1 MDRIGQYEIRE
12 LLGEGG
18 IGKVHSAMDTELDR
32 EVAIKSLRPE
42 LANDESFVKRFRTE
56 AKNLAN
62 LNHPNITTLYSLLTQ
77 DSNLYMIMELVRGQ
91 TLDNII
97 TERKGPLGANES
109 LAIMSQT
116 CEGLAYAHS
125 MGVIHRDIKPAN
137 LMITN
142 SGLLKVMDFGIARA
156 RGSQRLTRDGSIVG
170 TLAYM
175 APEQLRG
182 QEGDERSDIY
192 SLAILLYEML
202 TGAPPFAA
210 DTDYDLM
217 QAQINNRP
225 ERLGSRVVGL
235 DPRAEAALMTALSKK
250 PEQRFPSMQAF
261 SEALGAS
268 ALRTSA
274 LKIVHDQTRMIDA
287 LPMVVPQR
295 IGLFASLENSLPG
308 ALAPVVKGVEAGV
321 AAISG
326 GVTKLLDFVP
336 LRPGIRGPVVGGV
349 LALIVAAAFVEEVV
363 FAPPLPKVTTNLS
376 AQKPQQNLTQQASLA
391 SVPAGNSNVSLQT
404 QSQTQEP
411 VNAILAKPAYV
422 ETEESKRAMSEIAT
436 AMGQKDFTK
445 TVEIA
450 RPLADGGNRDAQM
463 VLGYLFETGNGV
475 KANDEESVYW
485 YRKAAEQGN
494 IQAEYNLGLAYE
506 FGRGVTKNNYEA
518 IRWYKQA
525 AEQGH
530 ANAQNRLG
538 IMYSLGR
545 GIDQNYSQAVGWYRK
560 AADQKF
566 PNAQKNLGDMFA
578 LGHGVL
584 QDDREAMFWYREAAA
599 QKYADAEFNL
609 GWWYENGR
617 NVKADPK
624 MAADWYRKAQEHG
637 YADAQ
642 SALNRLRASGL
653 LKD

>member
-1 MDRIGQYEIRE
+1 MDKIGQYEIIE

-18 IGKVHSAMDTELDR
+18 IGKVHAAMDTELDR

-42 LANDESFVKRFRTE
+42 LANDESFVKRFRAE

-62 LNHPNITTLYSLLTQ
+62 LNHPNITTLYSLFTQ
-77 DSNLYMIMELVRGQ
+77 DNNLYMIMELVRGQ

-97 TERKGPLGANES
+97 TERHGALGATEA
-109 LAIMSQT
+109 LAIMAQA

-142 SGLLKVMDFGIARA
+142 TGLLKVMDFGIARA

-202 TGAPPFAA
+202 TGAPPFSA

-217 QAQINNRP
+217 QAQINDKP
-225 ERLGSRVVGL
+225 ERLSGRVKSL
-235 DPRAEAALMTALSKK
+235 DPRAETALMTALSKK

-268 ALRTSA
+268 ALRTTA

-287 LPMVVPQR
+287 MPEAPPQPSNP
-295 IGLFASLENSLPG
+295 LAALEKASPSW
-308 ALAPVVKGVEAGV
+308 LAPVVRGAGAGV
-321 AAISG
+321 GATSG
-326 GVTKLLDFVP
+326 IVSKLLDFVP
-336 LRPGIRGPVVGGV
+336 LRPGLRGPAVGSA
-349 LALIVAAAFVEEVV
+349 LALIAIAVIAEEVI
-363 FAPPLPKVTTNLS
+363 FAPSTPPIKIANVTPPKPIQGTG
-376 AQKPQQNLTQQASLA
+376 QQTSLA
-391 SVPAGNSNVSLQT
+391 SVTTKTVNTQVQSVNRETSTAPQPKAENSP
-404 QSQTQEP
+404 E
-411 VNAILAKPAYV
+411 A
-422 ETEESKRAMSEIAT
+422 KRALAEISA
-436 AMGQKDFTK
+436 AMGQKDYAK
-445 TVEIA
+445 SLEVA
-450 RPLADGGNRDAQM
+450 KPLADSGNRDAQM
-463 VLGYLFETGNGV
+463 VLGYLYETGSGV

-506 FGRGVTKNNYEA
+506 FGRGVTKNYYEA
-518 IRWYKQA
+518 VRWYKQA
-525 AEQGH
+525 SEHGH
-530 ANAQNRLG
+530 SKSQNRLG
-538 IMYSLGR
+538 IMYALGR
-545 GIDQNYSQAVGWYRK
+545 GTDQSYAQAVTWYRK
-560 AADQKF
+560 AADQKL
-566 PNAQKNLGDMFA
+566 PNAQKNLGDMYA

-584 QDDREAMFWYREAAA
+584 QDDHEAMFWYREAAA
-599 QKYADAEFNL
+599 QKYPDAEFNI

-617 NVKADPK
+617 NVTADPK
-624 MAADWYRKAQEHG
+624 AAADWYRRAQEHG
-637 YADAQ
+637 YAEAQ

-653 LKD
+653 VKD

>member
-1 MDRIGQYEIRE
+1 MDRIGQYEIRK

-18 IGKVHSAMDTELDR
+18 VGKVHAAIDTELDR

-62 LNHPNITTLYSLLTQ
+62 LNHPNITTLYSLFTQ
-77 DSNLYMIMELVRGQ
+77 DGNLYMVMELVHGQ
-91 TLDNII
+91 ALDKII
-97 TERKGPLGANES
+97 TERNGPLGVKES
-109 LAIMSQT
+109 LAIMSQA
-116 CEGLAYAHS
+116 CEGFAYAHS

-137 LMITN
+137 LMITD
-142 SGLLKVMDFGIARA
+142 SGLLKIMDFGIARA

-192 SLAILLYEML
+192 SLAIVLYEML
-202 TGAPPFAA
+202 TGTPPFSA

-217 QAQINNRP
+217 QAQINKKP
-225 ERLGSRVVGL
+225 ERLGSRVAGL

-250 PEQRFPSMQAF
+250 PEQRISSMQAF

-274 LKIVHDQTRMIDA
+274 LRIVHDQTRMIDA
-287 LPMVVPQR
+287 LPVVIPQR
-295 IGLFASLENSLPG
+295 ARPFVALEKLLPSSV
-308 ALAPVVKGVEAGV
+308 APVVTATEAG
-321 AAISG
+321 AAALSRG
-326 GVTKLLDFVP
+326 GSRLLEFVP
-336 LRPGIRGPVVGGV
+336 LPPGIRGPVVGGI
-349 LALIVAAAFVEEVV
+349 LALIIAAIVPEEVM
-363 FAPPLPKVTTNLS
+363 FAPTPPKVTTTIS
-376 AQKPQQNLTQQASLA
+376 GQKPQQVATQQTSLA
-391 SVPAGNSNVSLQT
+391 SGSTATSSAPLQT
-404 QSQTQEP
+404 QVREP
-411 VNAILAKPAYV
+411 AKTILLKPEYE
-422 ETEESKRAMSEIAT
+422 ETAATKQALTEIGSAMS
-436 AMGQKDFTK
+436 QKDFSK
-445 TVEIA
+445 AAEIA
-450 RPLADGGNRDAQM
+450 RPLADSGNRDAQM
-463 VLGYLFETGNGV
+463 ALGYLFETGSGV

-506 FGRGVTKNNYEA
+506 FGRGVTKNNFEA
-518 IRWYKQA
+518 VRWYKQA
-525 AEQGH
+525 AEHGH
-530 ANAQNRLG
+530 ANSQNRLG
-538 IMYSLGR
+538 IMYALGR
-545 GIDQNYSQAVGWYRK
+545 GVDQNYTQAVFWYRK
-560 AADQKF
+560 AADKKL
-566 PNAQKNLGDMFA
+566 PNAQKNLGDMYA

-599 QKYADAEFNL
+599 QNYADAEFNL

-624 MAADWYRKAQEHG
+624 IAADWYRKAQEHG
-637 YADAQ
+637 YSDAQ
-642 SALNRLRASGL
+642 AALNRLRASGL